1 MKPISTEGFEKLDS
15 ISTGEV
21 PVLQWMRISDLIVDH
36 TYQRPIVGKG
46 SHNVVRIARSFNW
59 SCFTPVVISPVEGGK
74 FAIIDGQHRTTAA
87 VLVGIDS
94 VPCQI
99 VIAARKE
106 QAAAFKAI
114 NGVTTAISRMAL
126 QHAALISNET
136 TAIQIADVCNHA
148 GVELLRFPVPMD
160 KQRPGQTMAVGAI
173 AKCLKQHGEDTLLI
187 ALECVTR
194 TSNNQV
200 GVLSART
207 IKALCDVIHKRRD
220 DGPTLIKAFDN
231 IDLVGL
237 MEESIVDAAVNK
249 IGRTQAMA
257 DLINAELSHILPQ
270 KKSDGKAVTTAEEQ
284 HTAA

>member
-1 MKPISTEGFEKLDS
+1 
-15 ISTGEV
+15 
-21 PVLQWMRISDLIVDH
+21 MRISDLIVDH

-46 SHNVVRIARSFNW
+46 SRNVVRIARSFNW

-87 VLVGIDS
+87 VLVGINS

-270 KKSDGKAVTTAEEQ
+270 KKSDGKAVTTAKEQ